1 MSGPTRIVGPWR
13 YAVVCL
19 ASTFALT
26 GSARTL
32 AGADT
37 AAKTLAR
44 QILDGA
50 GVKGGLIV
58 HVGCGDGK
66 LTACLCAGGRYL
78 VHGLD
83 ADATKVG
90 KAREHIRSLKLSGK
104 VTVER
109 WDGSHLPCTDNL
121 VNLLVSED
129 LGKIAIA
136 EVMRVLCPGGV
147 AYVKR
152 NGRWTK
158 TVKPRPDDIDEWTHF
173 LHDATGNA
181 VARDARVGPPR
192 HMQWMAE
199 PIWTRNHHT
208 LASISAV
215 VSSQG
220 RIFYI
225 VDEATAASMEIP
237 GRWFLV
243 ARDAFSGVLLWRQ
256 PMASWAWHRRGFRS
270 GPVQLPR
277 TLVAAGDRVYA
288 PLAMSAPVTVLD
300 ATTGKILRTC
310 KGTEGAE
317 EVVLH
322 DDVLMVVT
330 GSPLAEQAGIDPAR
344 RGKTRFPNEKSIVA
358 IQADTGKRLWRWSE
372 SGRGKLMPLTLVAE
386 GNRVFFQAGK
396 GVVCLEA
403 RAGKE
408 VWRSPSFEADK
419 GAKTA
424 ASAKQGK
431 PGAKKK
437 GRKRKGLGQRSVG
450 WSLVT
455 LVACDDLVFWA
466 KGGRLRVLSAQ
477 SGKLLWDCP
486 CGEGFRSPVDLFVV
500 GDLVWLGPGFSVGRD
515 VRTGQVKRTSA
526 VLEDL
531 RTAGHHHRCYRE
543 KATQRY
549 VLSGHRG
556 VEFFDLVAGNH
567 SRNNWVRG
575 VCQYG
580 VLPCN
585 GLVYAPAH
593 SCGCYMEAK
602 LYGFW
607 ALAAERDSK
616 VDAPTSD
623 ADRLERG
630 PAYGQTGDRSSKGG
644 DGQDWPTL
652 RGNPLRSG
660 STGMA
665 LPAKLEDV
673 WESSVGGRPSA
684 PVVADGA
691 VLVSSIDV
699 HRVIAL
705 DAQNGEARWEFL
717 AGGRVDS
724 PPTVWRGLALFGC
737 ADGWVYCLRMSDGKR
752 VWRFQAA
759 PANRK
764 TVALDQVESIWP
776 VHGNVLVEGGVAY
789 VAAGRS
795 SHLDGGIYLYGLDPA
810 TGGIVCRTRVHSS
823 HPKAGEGKDVS
834 KARLEKIVQNATDY
848 KTFGAPDKSDA
859 FSMGGA
865 TTDVLVSDGQAVFM
879 RHLKFDPRLV
889 AQTPPSRHLFS
900 TSRLLDGAENHRSH
914 WVLGT
919 GDFSRMPV
927 AYSWIAYNPSR
938 FGWRFMVPHG
948 LILTYDAKNVWG
960 VRRIG
965 GYRYQLFCNPNRPFS
980 ADEPFLPDFRKTS
993 AKGPLRFAWTLD
1005 LPIRPRAMIRA
1016 GNTLLV
1022 GGMPRRIGPRDPHA
1036 AYEGREGGLLWAV
1049 SPTDG
1054 KKLTQYELA
1063 FPPVWDGLA
1072 VANGRLYLAT
1082 CDGRVRCMGRGK

>member
-1 MSGPTRIVGPWR
+1 VS
-13 YAVVCL
+13 A
-19 ASTFALT
+19 FALIGT
-26 GSARTL
+26 ARPS
-32 AGADT
+32 AGAE
-37 AAKTLAR
+37 AATKTLAR

-66 LTACLCAGGRYL
+66 LTACLCAGDRYL

-83 ADATKVG
+83 ADAANVG
-90 KAREHIRSLKLSGK
+90 KAREHLRSLKLSGK

-109 WDGSHLPCTDNL
+109 WDGASLPYTDNL

-129 LGKIAIA
+129 LGKIPTAD
-136 EVMRVLCPGGV
+136 VMRVLCPGGV

-158 TVKPRPDDIDEWTHF
+158 TVKPRPGDIDEWTHF

-181 VARDARVGPPR
+181 VAKDARVGPPR
-192 HMQWMAE
+192 HMQWVAE
-199 PIWTRNHHT
+199 PTWTRNHHT

-225 VDEATAASMEIP
+225 VDEASAASMEIP

-243 ARDAFSGVLLWRQ
+243 ARDAFNGMLLWKQ

-300 ATTGKILRTC
+300 ARTGEILRTC

-317 EVVLH
+317 EIILH
-322 DDVLMVVT
+322 GNILMVVT

-344 RGKTRFPNEKSIVA
+344 RGQTRFPNEKSIVA
-358 IQADTGKRLWRWSE
+358 IRADTGEAVWRWSE
-372 SGRGKLMPLTLVAE
+372 SGRGKLMPLTLAAD
-386 GNRVFFQAGK
+386 GKRVFFQAGK
-396 GVVCLEA
+396 GVVCVEA
-403 RAGKE
+403 STGKDL
-408 VWRSPSFEADK
+408 WQSPSF
-419 GAKTA
+419 GPAKTDKP
-424 ASAKQGK
+424 AKRGK
-431 PGAKKK
+431 TGAKKK
-437 GRKRKGLGQRSVG
+437 ARKRKGLGQRSVG
-450 WSLVT
+450 WSMAT
-455 LVACDDLVFWA
+455 LVACHDLVFWA
-466 KGGRLRVLSAQ
+466 SGGRLRVLSAQ
-477 SGKLLWDCP
+477 TGKLLWDCP
-486 CGEGFRSPVDLFVV
+486 CGEGFRSPVDVFVV
-500 GDLVWLGPGFSVGRD
+500 GGLVWLGPGFSVGRD
-515 VRTGQVKRTSA
+515 LRTGQVKKTND
-526 VLEDL
+526 VLKDL

-549 VLSGHRG
+549 LLSGHRG
-556 VEFFDLVAGNH
+556 IEFFDLVADDH

-575 VCQYG
+575 GCQYG

-585 GLVYAPAH
+585 GLIYAPAH
-593 SCGCYMEAK
+593 ACGCYMEAK

-607 ALAAERDSK
+607 ALGPERSSK
-616 VDAPTSD
+616 VDAPTAD
-623 ADRLERG
+623 ANRLERG
-630 PAYGQTGDRSSKGG
+630 PAYGQAGDRQSKTGNR
-644 DGQDWPTL
+644 QNWPTL

-660 STGMA
+660 STEAA
-665 LPAKLEDV
+665 LPDQLKDV
-673 WESSVGGRPSA
+673 WQSSIGGRLSG
-684 PVVADGA
+684 PVVADSA
-691 VLVSSIDV
+691 VLVSSIDA
-699 HRVIAL
+699 HRVVAL
-705 DAQNGEARWEFL
+705 DAQSGTVRWTFM

-737 ADGWVYCLRMSDGKR
+737 ADGWVYCLRMSDGKQ

-776 VHGNVLVEGGVAY
+776 VHGNVLIEGGVAY

-810 TGGIVCRTRVHSS
+810 TGGIVCRTRVRTS
-823 HPKAGEGKDVS
+823 HPEAGEGKEIS
-834 KARLEKIVQNATDY
+834 KAPLEKIVQNATDY

-859 FSMGGA
+859 FSMTGA
-865 TTDVLVSDGQAVFM
+865 TTDVLVSDGKAVFM
-879 RHLKFDPRLV
+879 RHLKFDAKLV
-889 AQTPPSRHLFS
+889 GQTPPSRHLFS
-900 TSRLLDGAENHRSH
+900 TSRLLDDAENHRSH

-938 FGWRFMVPHG
+938 FGWRFSVPHG
-948 LILTYDAKNVWG
+948 LILTFDEKTLWG

-965 GYRYQLFCNPNRPFS
+965 GYRYQLFCNPNTPFS
-980 ADEPFLPDFRKTS
+980 ADEAFLPDFRKTS
-993 AKGPLRFAWTLD
+993 TKGPLSFVWVMD
-1005 LPIRPRAMIRA
+1005 LPIRARAMIRA
-1016 GNTLLV
+1016 GNALLV
-1022 GGMPRRIGPRDPHA
+1022 GGMPRRIGPQDPHA
-1036 AYEGREGGLLWAV
+1036 AYEGREGGLLWTV
-1049 SPTDG
+1049 SPTEG
-1054 KKLTQYELA
+1054 KKVAQYDLA
-1063 FPPVWDGLA
+1063 SPPVWDGLA
-1072 VANGRLYLAT
+1072 AANERLYIAT

>member
-1 MSGPTRIVGPWR
+1 MSRPMGIAGPWR
-13 YAVVCL
+13 CAVVCL
-19 ASTFALT
+19 VSALALIGT
-26 GSARTL
+26 ARPS
-32 AGADT
+32 AGAE
-37 AAKTLAR
+37 AATKTLAR

-50 GVKGGLIV
+50 GIKGGLIV

-66 LTACLCAGGRYL
+66 LTACLRASDRYL

-83 ADATKVG
+83 ADATNVG

-109 WDGSHLPCTDNL
+109 WDGSCLPCTDNL
-121 VNLLVSED
+121 VNMLVSED
-129 LGKIAIA
+129 LGKVPAA
-136 EVMRVLCPGGV
+136 EVMRALCPGGV

-152 NGRWTK
+152 NGEWAK

-181 VARDARVGPPR
+181 VAKDAHVGPPR
-192 HMQWMAE
+192 HMQWVAE
-199 PIWTRNHHT
+199 PTWTRNHHT

-215 VSSQG
+215 VLSQG

-225 VDEATAASMEIP
+225 VDEASAASMEIP

-243 ARDAFSGVLLWRQ
+243 ARDAFSGVLLWKQ
-256 PMASWAWHRRGFRS
+256 PMPSWAWHRRGFRS

-277 TLVAAGDRVYA
+277 TLVAAGNRVYV
-288 PLAMSAPVTVLD
+288 PLAMSAPVTVFD

-317 EVVLH
+317 EIILH
-322 DDVLMVVT
+322 GDILMVVT

-358 IQADTGKRLWRWSE
+358 IRADTAEAVWKWSE
-372 SGRGKLMPLTLVAE
+372 SGRGKLMPLTLAAD
-386 GNRVFFQAGK
+386 GKRVFFQAGK

-403 RAGKE
+403 STGKDL
-408 VWRSPSFEADK
+408 WQSPSF
-419 GAKTA
+419 GPAKTNRP
-424 ASAKQGK
+424 AKQGK
-431 PGAKKK
+431 TGAKKK

-450 WSLVT
+450 WSLAT
-455 LVACDDLVFWA
+455 LVACHDLVFWA
-466 KGGRLRVLSAQ
+466 NGGRLRVLSAQ
-477 SGKLLWDCP
+477 TGKLLWDCP
-486 CGEGFRSPVDLFVV
+486 CGEGFRSPVDVFVV

-556 VEFFDLVAGNH
+556 IEFLDLVADDH

-575 VCQYG
+575 GCQYG

-585 GLVYAPAH
+585 GLIYAPAH
-593 SCGCYMEAK
+593 ACGCYMEAK

-607 ALAAERDSK
+607 ALAPERASK

-630 PAYGQTGDRSSKGG
+630 PAYGQAGDRPSKTGNR
-644 DGQDWPTL
+644 QDWPTL

-660 STGMA
+660 STETA

-673 WESSVGGRPSA
+673 WQSSIGGRLSA

-691 VLVSSIDV
+691 VLVSSIDA

-705 DAQNGEARWEFL
+705 DTRNGTVRWTFV

-737 ADGWVYCLRMSDGKR
+737 ADGWVYCLRMSDGKQ

-776 VHGNVLVEGGVAY
+776 VHGNVLIEGSVAY

-810 TGGIVCRTRVHSS
+810 TGGIVCRTRVRTP
-823 HPKAGEGKDVS
+823 HPEAGEGKEIS
-834 KARLEKIVQNATDY
+834 KAPLEKIIQNATDY

-859 FSMGGA
+859 FSMTGA
-865 TTDVLVSDGQAVFM
+865 TTDVLVSDGEAVFM
-879 RHLKFDPRLV
+879 RHVKFDAKLV
-889 AQTPPSRHLFS
+889 GQETPSRHLFS

-927 AYSWIAYNPSR
+927 AYSWIAYNPNR
-938 FGWRFMVPHG
+938 FGWRFSVPHG
-948 LILTYDAKNVWG
+948 LILTFDEKTLWG
-960 VRRIG
+960 VRRIA
-965 GYRYQLFCNPNRPFS
+965 GYRYQLFANPNTPFS
-980 ADEPFLPDFRKTS
+980 ADEAFLPDFRKTS
-993 AKGPLRFAWTLD
+993 TKGPLSFAWAMD

-1016 GNTLLV
+1016 GNALLV

-1036 AYEGREGGLLWAV
+1036 AYEGREGGLLWTV

-1054 KKLTQYELA
+1054 KKLAQYELA
-1063 FPPVWDGLA
+1063 SPPVWDGLA
-1072 VANGRLYLAT
+1072 AANGRLYVAT
-1082 CDGRVRCMGRGK
+1082 CDGRVRCMGQGE